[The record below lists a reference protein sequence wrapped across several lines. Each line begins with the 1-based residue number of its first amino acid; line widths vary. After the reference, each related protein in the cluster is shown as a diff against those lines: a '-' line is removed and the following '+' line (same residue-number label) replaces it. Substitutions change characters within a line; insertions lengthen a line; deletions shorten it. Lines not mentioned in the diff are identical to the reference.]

1 MNVNRVLGSAVLS
14 LIAVFGTTSAQAD
27 EYYWTGTGANDSWTT
42 VGNWVVGGLPV
53 SAYPA
58 EKDTAF
64 FTNAENVVRLE
75 QDLIVEDEST
85 AKYTKIYN
93 DDPLTTNKLTF
104 TGLYKLNEGDSTFEA
119 NGNVVIEMTGGNGY
133 VKGTT
138 KATDGAKITLA
149 LADFSDNPNQKF
161 IAIGAD
167 SSITISAVS
176 YPTWSGSNTGVSFEA
191 YDGGVVTFV
200 PAKVGTSY
208 RYPRD
213 AVTLIARNASLY
225 ANNSN
230 TKFLKGVYVTCDN
243 SYMDL
248 QTLQAGEKGSYITLA
263 NGGTLRL
270 RGATKYPNGNYAS
283 TLTLGDG
290 CVLQQNDGSLSLN
303 QGLTIKLAPT
313 PVSRETTGL
322 VETRNTS
329 GTGNKASI
337 TLNSGVK
344 FEIDCSAFANF
355 YGKKTV
361 IVINQARSDSTAT
374 YNLPSAANVTLKGEG
389 AENCTATF
397 AKDSTGKKLM
407 LTVVSRNIPE
417 GTVALIE
424 DKAAFG
430 SIAEAFEAAEEDD
443 VVTLISDAVL
453 TEALPV
459 NKAVSLDLAEYTV
472 TGDGVDGALFN
483 VEGGA
488 LTIGGTTGVIDGG
501 SAPAVA
507 VTGGAFTVPV
517 SSTATFTST
526 GDALVVNSGETRPT
540 VLILG
545 GNFASTGDGKPVVSS
560 ATEGEPLGGFLQGG
574 TYNKEPDAA
583 LVADGYVAEQVDGK
597 WTVVLDGEPICKI
610 GDRVFSSLERAYAA
624 ANDYDDIFLIADA
637 TVPMTT
643 LARNITVWIE
653 LCGYTL
659 TPEESEDAIFTI
671 EAGTVYVY
679 NNQGD
684 GKGGL
689 KGGIVV
695 TAGTLGM
702 NNTITIDA
710 DPAVTVNGGTANVS
724 GCMLNGGVVLN
735 GGTLNLNA
743 TVDAPGVA
751 IAANGGTLNVTGGSY
766 TGVTSA
772 FVAGAGFN
780 SKGIDDGSFSSE
792 IASKYLKTN
801 RKMEQ
806 QGDRWVAVLA
816 SDEKAV
822 TYTWKNDA
830 SGFWTNKENWT
841 ANIARYFGYPNSL
854 NYATV
859 VFPAAMASNN
869 VVTLDTS
876 VSVVKVNV
884 QNTKPMKLVVD
895 NAKLTIK
902 AGTTSA
908 KAPLEFGKTG
918 PVNVEFKGAAPQIEA
933 KSYGDK
939 GYVKIGESYDAQIS
953 FDLPSKPWTS
963 TTAPIYVSGGDAPVM
978 FYGNARVRVDAAAAA
993 VPAPGTSVTNVL
1005 AYNADGIRYYGDD
1018 GLEAFLKR
1026 AEIVNC
1032 PTGTKG
1038 ELVYADQGLSCVLTW
1053 KKGLMLLIK

>member
-14 LIAVFGTTSAQAD
+14 FVVVFGTTSAQA
-27 EYYWTGTGANDSWTT
+27 EKYNWTGESGTDFNWTT
-42 VGNWVVGGLPV
+42 EGNWSPTGVPG
-53 SAYPA
+53 SA
-58 EKDTAF
+58 DTAAF
-64 FTNAENVVRLE
+64 PNDNKAVRLDTDVTVA
-75 QDLIVEDEST
+75 QLTDHQ
-85 AKYTKIYN
+85 KKIYN
-93 DDPLTTNKLTF
+93 DDPTMTNKLTV
-104 TGLYKLNEGDSTFEA
+104 TGTTYIVNNEACGFVEVET
-119 NGNVVIEMTGGNGY
+119 TGGSSY
-133 VKGTT
+133 VKGTN
-138 KATDGAKITLA
+138 KASNGAKLK
-149 LADFSDNPNQKF
+149 LYKVDFSDNGGQKF
-161 IAIGAD
+161 IATGVG
-167 SSITISAVS
+167 SSINITETHFGRYA
-176 YPTWSGSNTGVSFEA
+176 GDNLDVSFEA
-191 YDGGVVTFV
+191 YDGGVVSFAP
-200 PAKVGTSY
+200 PATVDKY
-208 RYPRD
+208 HNKNILDPI
-213 AVTLIARNASLY
+213 TLIACNNANLY
-225 ANNSN
+225 ANNGSAKF
-230 TKFLKGVYVTCDN
+230 TKAVYITCDN

-248 QTLQAGEKGSYITLA
+248 YAVQPAQAGSSIVIS
-263 NGGTLRL
+263 NGGMLRL
-270 RGATKYPNGNYAS
+270 RGATTYPNGTAEKNYTS
-283 TLTLGDG
+283 TLTLFDD
-290 CVLQQNDGSLSLN
+290 CELQQYDSTLTLN
-303 QGLTIKLAPT
+303 PGLTIKLAPT
-313 PVSRETTGL
+313 LTSSE
-322 VETRNTS
+322 TS
-329 GTGNKASI
+329 GLIATRADKTGHKI
-337 TLNSGVK
+337 VLNAGVK
-344 FEIDCSAFANF
+344 FEIDCSAFANH
-355 YGKKTV
+355 YGTKKMMV
-361 IVINQARSDSTAT
+361 IDQKQTASTST
-374 YNLPSAANVTLKGEG
+374 FTCNLPTQENVTLTGEG

-488 LTIGGTTGVIDGG
+488 LTIGGTTGTIDGG
-501 SAPAVA
+501 RASAVA

-560 ATEGEPLGGFLQGG
+560 ATEGETLGGFLQGG

-583 LVADGYVAEQVDGK
+583 LVADGYVAEQVEGK

-766 TGVTSA
+766 TGGTSA
-772 FVAGAGFN
+772 FVAGTGFN

-792 IASKYLKTN
+792 IASKYLKNN

-830 SGFWTNKENWT
+830 SGFWTNKVNWT

-859 VFPAAMASNN
+859 VFPAAMASND

-884 QNTKPMKLVVD
+884 QNTKPMKFVVD

-978 FYGNARVRVDAAAAA
+978 FYGNARIRIDAAAAVA
-993 VPAPGTSVTNVL
+993 PAPGTSVTNVL
-1005 AYNADGIRYYGDD
+1005 AYNVDGIRYYGAD
-1018 GLEAFLKR
+1018 GLAAFLKR
-1026 AEIVNC
+1026 AEISNC
-1032 PTGTKG
+1032 PAGTKG